1 MTSDHPTSPEAESTY
16 QRSPKRV
23 HRSFERFLRDPR
35 SLRHATA
42 AIISITVSVVVA
54 GAVVIRVF
62 DGNDYPTFGSALWFT
77 LQTVT
82 TVGYGDNT
90 PTSTIGRL
98 VASVVMLVAIGLVTV
113 ATAVVTSMFIQ
124 AAQQQAGDQH
134 RIDQSDAMTRIEASL
149 TSISD
154 RLDRMEA
161 SMADQPST
169 HTESDG

>member
-1 MTSDHPTSPEAESTY
+1 M
-16 QRSPKRV
+16 
-23 HRSFERFLRDPR
+23 
-35 SLRHATA
+35 RHATA

-161 SMADQPST
+161 SMADQSST